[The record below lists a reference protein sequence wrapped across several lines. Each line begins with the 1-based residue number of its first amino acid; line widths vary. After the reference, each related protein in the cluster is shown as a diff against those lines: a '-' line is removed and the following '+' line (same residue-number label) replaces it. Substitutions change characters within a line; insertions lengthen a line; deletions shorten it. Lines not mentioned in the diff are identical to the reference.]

1 MRYNCYMP
9 AANRTKT
16 FELHEH
22 TSTQIITF
30 AALVLVSTT
39 VLFLFVAVPLMDG
52 FFQSF
57 LRNATVRDGSRV
69 AYHIAVDRQDDT
81 VTTGL
86 MSTWGLVDERVLA
99 KPHAEGSP
107 LPADYVFRPLLAFAP
122 LVIVG
127 GFVIA
132 ALLTCFLPGGYVRQK
147 IKREILT
154 MLDHLSLS
162 QYGEH
167 TTEEIKQLTRDIA
180 SADLRRLHDL
190 ADTFRVPY
198 ADLELLQG
206 AIHWRDANGM
216 AQIMRT
222 HDAIKFYMRE
232 YFTERYSNTVLG
244 LVYIGAAVLII
255 VIGIRGLKFL
265 PATDPSIVLGALGLE
280 FMLLI
285 TYALVMIYGKPE
297 DGTQSVAQGGGGLTG
312 GDHGLLLDGESEQ
325 VLRAFLA
332 VRREQAKDDR

>member
-1 MRYNCYMP
+1 MS
-9 AANRTKT
+9 AANRSKT

-22 TSTQIITF
+22 TPGQISIF
-30 AALVLVSTT
+30 SGLVIACTT

-52 FFQSF
+52 FFRSF
-57 LRNATVRDGSRV
+57 LRNATIRDGSKVVYQISEKR
-69 AYHIAVDRQDDT
+69 ADDT

-86 MSTWGLVDERVLA
+86 MSTWGLVDERDLT
-99 KPHAEGSP
+99 KPRGPNSP
-107 LPADYVFRPLLAFAP
+107 LPADYVFRPLLAFTP
-122 LVIVG
+122 LVVVG
-127 GFVIA
+127 GFVLA
-132 ALLTCFLPGGYVRQK
+132 AIMTCFFPGGYVRQK
-147 IKREILT
+147 IQREIQT
-154 MLDHLSLS
+154 MLDQLSVA

-167 TTEEIKQLTRDIA
+167 TPDEIKQLTRDIA

-190 ADTFRVPY
+190 ADVYHVQY

-206 AIHWRDANGM
+206 AIHWRDAKGLK
-216 AQIMRT
+216 QLTRT

-244 LVYIGAAVLII
+244 LVYMGAAVLII

-265 PATDPSIVLGALGLE
+265 PSTDPSIVLGALGLE

-285 TYALVMIYGKPE
+285 TYAIVMIYGKPE
-297 DGTQSVAQGGGGLTG
+297 ESAQPTHGGGGLAG
-312 GDHGLLLDGESEQ
+312 GSDQGLLLDGESEQ

-332 VRREQAKDDR
+332 VRRGPRSDA

>member
-1 MRYNCYMP
+1 MP
-9 AANRTKT
+9 AANRSKT

-22 TSTQIITF
+22 TPGQFVIFIGLAFLCT
-30 AALVLVSTT
+30 A
-39 VLFLFVAVPLMDG
+39 VLFFFVAVPLMEG
-52 FFQSF
+52 FFKSF
-57 LRNATVRDGSRV
+57 LRNATIRDGTTVS
-69 AYHIAVDRQDDT
+69 YHISEKRADDT

-86 MSTWGLVDERVLA
+86 MSTWGLVDERDIT
-99 KPHAEGSP
+99 KPRGPNSP
-107 LPADYVFRPLLAFAP
+107 LPADYVFRPLLAFTP
-122 LVIVG
+122 LVAVG
-127 GFVIA
+127 GFVLA
-132 ALLTCFLPGGYVRQK
+132 ALITCFLPGGYVRQK
-147 IKREILT
+147 IQREIQT
-154 MLDHLSLS
+154 MLDHLSVA

-167 TTEEIKQLTRDIA
+167 TPDEIKQLTRDIA

-190 ADTFRVPY
+190 ADGYHVPY

-206 AIHWRDANGM
+206 AIHWRDAQGLT
-216 AQIMRT
+216 QWTKT

-244 LVYIGAAVLII
+244 LVYMGAAVLII

-265 PATDPSIVLGALGLE
+265 PSTDPSIVLGALGLE

-297 DGTQSVAQGGGGLTG
+297 DSGQPVHSGGSLTG
-312 GDHGLLLDGESEQ
+312 SNDQGLLLDGESEQ

-332 VRREQAKDDR
+332 IRREPRGDA

>member
-1 MRYNCYMP
+1 M
-9 AANRTKT
+9 
-16 FELHEH
+16 E
-22 TSTQIITF
+22 
-30 AALVLVSTT
+30 
-39 VLFLFVAVPLMDG
+39 G
-52 FFQSF
+52 FFHSF
-57 LRNATVRDGSRV
+57 LRNATIRDGSKV
-69 AYHIAVDRQDDT
+69 SYHIAVDRQDDT
-81 VTTGL
+81 LTTGL
-86 MSTWGLVDERVLA
+86 MSTWGLVDERTVS
-99 KPHAEGSP
+99 KPRAQGSP
-107 LPADYVFRPLLAFAP
+107 LPADYVFRPLLAFTP
-122 LVIVG
+122 LVVVG

-147 IKREILT
+147 IQREILT
-154 MLDHLSLS
+154 MLDQLSVS

-167 TTEEIKQLTRDIA
+167 TPEEIRQLTKDIS

-190 ADTFRVPY
+190 ADTYRVPY

-206 AIHWRDANGM
+206 AIHWRDASGV
-216 AQIMRT
+216 AQWSRT
-222 HDAIKFYMRE
+222 HNAIKFYMRE

-265 PATDPSIVLGALGLE
+265 PSTDPSIVLGALGLE

-297 DGTQSVAQGGGGLTG
+297 DSSQSAIAGGSSSGA
-312 GDHGLLLDGESEQ
+312 DHGLLLDGDSEQ

-332 VRREQAKDDR
+332 VRRDAKKDVPRDGGNLGEAAGGDK